1 MRLHTASEADVVIET
16 EKDGRKHRDRVSDLK
31 TSLGDKLM
39 VISLVSQLVN
49 FGVAAVC
56 LQSKEERFQQGLSD
70 TSDEVALFAAVMGL
84 LLVAVQVGGMVYTYR
99 KEKAD
104 EKQKHG
110 TKGKRSKK
118 GKGKRQAKDHVIK
131 VDNPLNAGCSTGCS
145 LSLE

>member
-1 MRLHTASEADVVIET
+1 MVIET
-16 EKDGRKHRDRVSDLK
+16 EEDGKHKNRAKDLE
-31 TSLGDKLM
+31 TTLGDKLM
-39 VISLVSQLVN
+39 LISLVSQLVGY
-49 FGVAAVC
+49 GVAAVC
-56 LQSKEERFQQGLSD
+56 LQNKEARFEEGLSD

-131 VDNPLNAGCSTGCS
+131 VENPLNAGCSTGCS